1 MLPREDILKLKNL
14 GVAGVSRC
22 KLYLV
27 VLAMHEKLC
36 VFWQAAAAPAR
47 PRNRYFCSGSSAVMS
62 ADAGLPVVHMQGNTH
77 TEVVHDCLI

>member
-27 VLAMHEKLC
+27 VLAMHEKLS
-36 VFWQAAAAPAR
+36 VFWQAAAAPGH
-47 PRNRYFCSGSSAVMS
+47 PRNRYFCSGFSAVMS
-62 ADAGLPVVHMQGNTH
+62 ADVGLPVADMQGATH
-77 TEVVHDCLI
+77 AEVVHNSSL